1 MGLSD
6 VFDPEH
12 HFLARIGS
20 HLEVPPLG
28 ASIPCLQMPGC
39 TFLDQVVVSESRAA
53 FLVMHGSLFD

>member
-20 HLEVPPLG
+20 HLEVHLG

-39 TFLDQVVVSESRAA
+39 TFLNQVMVSESRAA
-53 FLVMHGSLFD
+53 FLLMHGSLFS